1 MKSTKLYS
9 FIIICALA
17 IPILLF
23 GISCSQ
29 GENAERVEGAAAI
42 GEASERSSETEGE
55 HAAGESA
62 EIASN
67 ESREG
72 EGEGEHSRGEEGE
85 HTGEG
90 SEGSRE
96 SEGEHSSREEGEHS
110 GGEGREGRGEE
121 EGEHSGEGEE
131 GHSEEGEES
140 GTQYSKSETVTEV
153 RRGVELKLRYDEAT
167 STFVGTIKNVSNETA
182 RRARVE
188 VHLSNGVELGPTTPI
203 DLAPGQQVK
212 VKLSAKDQTFEK
224 WETHAE
230 VGGSGGGLES

>member
-110 GGEGREGRGEE
+110 G
-121 EGEHSGEGEE
+121 EGEE

-140 GTQYSKSETVTEV
+140 GTQFSKSETVTEV

-203 DLAPGQQVK
+203 DLA
-212 VKLSAKDQTFEK
+212 SAKDQRFEK